1 VKNPDDLLYTKE
13 HIWIRVEGKKA
24 TLGITDHAQEELG
37 EVVFAELPEVGDSF
51 DANDAFG
58 NVESVKAVSELFI
71 PVSGEVTG
79 INSSLDDAPHLVNDD
94 AFGKG
99 WLVRIAISDPGE
111 LDDLLSAQDYED
123 FISEGDTED

>member
-1 VKNPDDLLYTKE
+1 MKNPDDLLYTKE